1 MTDQD
6 NNDQAIG
13 EELITLLDDLLA
25 KGKWDSSLFLKVS
38 KKRLVTLRDEAK
50 ALLDDLKETSNPGS
64 LSHAQSRGPV
74 LEAGECPVYIHLYLG
89 GTATLP
95 RWEQMLSTLGAYSVG
110 RPIYTDEQHAIS
122 AIRAKLNSENDSYA
136 EVYIPKGAILDVPK
150 EQQSHD
156 RQGNPLLVLKV
167 GAITPG
173 SISKFVLKGK
183 TYRFLDGR
191 LILRN
196 DD

>member
-1 MTDQD
+1 MTDD
-6 NNDQAIG
+6 NNKDQAIG

-38 KKRLVTLRDEAK
+38 KKRLQTLRDEAK
-50 ALLDDLKETSNPGS
+50 ALLDDLQGAQ
-64 LSHAQSRGPV
+64 HADGIGANAQQGPV

-110 RPIYTDEQHAIS
+110 RPIYTEEQHAIM
-122 AIRAKLNSENDSYA
+122 AIRSKLNSENDSYA
-136 EVYIPKGAILDVPK
+136 EVFIAKSAILDVP
-150 EQQSHD
+150 EDQQAHD
-156 RQGNPLLVLKV
+156 KQGTPLLILKV
-167 GAITPG
+167 GAISPD